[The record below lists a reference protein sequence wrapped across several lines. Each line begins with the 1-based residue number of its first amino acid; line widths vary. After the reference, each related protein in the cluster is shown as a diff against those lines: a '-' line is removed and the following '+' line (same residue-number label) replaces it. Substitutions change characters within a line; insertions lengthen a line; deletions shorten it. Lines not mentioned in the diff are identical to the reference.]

1 MFLKIKIFLIKW
13 HLGKLK
19 KKCRD
24 IKFVIFLFVH
34 SDDEGSDE
42 DEDEDVNENE
52 SDNDEDYHEVE
63 EEQQQPQEENES
75 PSIFFGTNLNQQQNG
90 FQFGVSTSKPETV
103 SGLSSM
109 MAKFDFNVNSPFNFG
124 SQPTIEVIY
133 INCFNFLFL

>member
-1 MFLKIKIFLIKW
+1 M
-13 HLGKLK
+13 
-19 KKCRD
+19 
-24 IKFVIFLFVH
+24 
-34 SDDEGSDE
+34 
-42 DEDEDVNENE
+42 NENE

-75 PSIFFGTNLNQQQNG
+75 PSILFGTNLNQQQNG

-133 INCFNFLFL
+133 MNYFNFLFL